1 MRLKK
6 NTPLKELRVRISLHI
21 KQRERISAERIASIE
36 GFNCEHVVMYM
47 LFGVER

>member
-6 NTPLKELRVRISLHI
+6 NTPLKELRGRIALHI
-21 KQRERISAERIASIE
+21 KQRERINAERASSIE
-36 GFNCEHVVMYM
+36 GFNCEHVIMYM